1 MCGNLLKVAKKS
13 SRLPVQT
20 TSILAPLTLAAAG
33 IAVAIRFNDSDE
45 RWVAALV
52 GWAIGWFFALVAIA
66 AWEQARGRPVFGQPG
81 PAQQPWHR
89 WEFPGLV
96 LLLAAA
102 TFLRVVALERYP
114 ILLHNDEM
122 SCLLEA
128 RGFIG
133 ADTALFDVGWFS
145 CPNFGFFLTSI
156 PVRLLGPSLLT
167 LRLTSVF
174 LGLLSLI
181 ATYLI
186 VRRFFG
192 VRPALLLLVLTTPFH
207 WHLHFSRTGFH
218 YMQAVS
224 LTSVAL
230 LVFVF
235 ALDRRSPVL
244 FGCAGVITGIAWQ
257 TYYAAWLVPF
267 LLAAW
272 LTARLLS
279 DREDRSAAIRGM
291 ITTVVL
297 FLVTVAPLFAHY
309 LEEPVGATHRATG
322 VFLFSENNRE
332 HLEGAFGTSD
342 PLLLL
347 TTQAKRLSR
356 FFIGGAGDT
365 AVQYGLQGRFV
376 DPFLLPLFLGGLAYA
391 LTLQRRPGGQMLWI
405 WFLGTVIAGGLL
417 TIDAP
422 FSPRLTGIT
431 TIVLLFPAL
440 LIDRI
445 LRIDWIRAKRSRSAV
460 ATLLFALTVALS
472 GWWNLHTTFVRHPR
486 TSRFEDRDFIVRL
499 AADLGNV
506 KTVANFGEPQDFGHQ
521 VYRALTPDVNGVN
534 LSRSKFEP
542 EDFHETV
549 VSLGPKTLVIY
560 PLGEEAFHGLC
571 DQVESETAGVVL
583 TRSGLVGIEWCF
595 VE

>member
-1 MCGNLLKVAKKS
+1 MAKKS
-13 SRLPVQT
+13 SGWPDRAATV
-20 TSILAPLTLAAAG
+20 LAPLTLAATG
-33 IAVAIRFNDSDE
+33 IAVAVRFNDSDE
-45 RWVAALV
+45 QWVAALV
-52 GWAIGWFFALVAIA
+52 GWTVGWLFTLIAIA
-66 AWEQARGRPVFGQPG
+66 GWEMAHGRPVFGQPG
-81 PAQQPWHR
+81 PEQPQWR
-89 WEFPGLV
+89 GRESLALV
-96 LLLAAA
+96 LILSAA
-102 TFLRVVALERYP
+102 TLLRVVALERFP
-114 ILLHNDEM
+114 VLLHNDEM

-128 RGFIG
+128 RGFLS
-133 ADTALFDVGWFS
+133 AETALFDVGWYS

-156 PVRLLGPSLLT
+156 PVRLFGPSLLT

-186 VRRFFG
+186 ARRFFG
-192 VRPALLLLVLTTPFH
+192 VRPALLLLFLTTPFH

-224 LTSVAL
+224 LTAVAL
-230 LVFVF
+230 LLSVL

-257 TYYAAWLVPF
+257 TYYAAWLVPV

-272 LTARLLS
+272 SITQLLS
-279 DREDRSAAIRGM
+279 NRENRSTVVKGLIA
-291 ITTVVL
+291 TTVL

-309 LEEPVGATHRATG
+309 LEKPLGATHRTTG
-322 VFLFSENNRE
+322 VFLLSENNRE
-332 HLEGAFGTSD
+332 HVEGAYGTSD
-342 PLLLL
+342 LLLLL
-347 TTQAKRLSR
+347 TAQAKKLSR

-365 AVQYGLQGRFV
+365 AVQYGLQGRFI

-391 LTLQRRPGGQMLWI
+391 LTLLRGPGGQLLWI

-445 LRIDWIRAKRSRSAV
+445 VRIGWIRAKRSRSA
-460 ATLLFALTVALS
+460 AAALLFALIIALS

-486 TSRFEDRDFIVRL
+486 TSRFTDRDFIVRL
-499 AADLGNV
+499 AADLGDV
-506 KTVANFGEPQDFGHQ
+506 KTVANFGEPEDFGHQ
-521 VYRALTPDVNGVN
+521 AYRALVPEIEGVN
-534 LSRSKFEP
+534 FKQSEIQAEGYLE
-542 EDFHETV
+542 EV
-549 VSLGPKTLVIY
+549 ISLGPKTLVVY

-571 DQVESETAGVVL
+571 DQVESETGGVIL
-583 TRSGLVGIEWCF
+583 TRRGLVGFEWCF